1 MGTTSTTTAQSLRE
15 IEQSAP
21 AVGAKILCL
30 FLSLS
35 RSEFGALLVRGD
47 IILTDILSR
56 FLGRLGAVFSFFKEE
71 IALSD
76 ALESFHFR
84 R

>member
-1 MGTTSTTTAQSLRE
+1 MGTTSSITAQSLRE
-15 IEQSAP
+15 IEQRAP

-30 FLSLS
+30 LLSLS
-35 RSEFGALLVRGD
+35 RSEFGALFVRGGHNLNRYCVT
-47 IILTDILSR
+47 IYGSSWCGFQL
-56 FLGRLGAVFSFFKEE
+56 FSEE

-76 ALESFHFR
+76 ALESSHFR